1 MTTAAATQNPGSQG
15 AGDEVVV
22 VNDLW
27 KSFSGTPV
35 LQGVSFTVS
44 KGEVLC
50 ILGPS
55 GGGKSTLLRCVNWL
69 EQADRGAVWVA
80 GERMG
85 YELKRNHWKELPRRR
100 LAQQRRRSGM
110 VFQRFNLF
118 PHRTALEN
126 VIEGLVV
133 VKGMPRRQAEER
145 GRELLAR
152 VGLSGREGAYPRE
165 LSGGQ
170 QQRVA
175 IVRAIA
181 MDPEVMLFDEPTS
194 ALDPELVGEVLQ
206 VMEDLAKGGMTM
218 IVVTHEVSFARDVA
232 DKVLFMDGG
241 LVVEEGPPDQ
251 VLRNPTQERTKG
263 FLTRLL

>member
-1 MTTAAATQNPGSQG
+1 MTGAPSGPASGTPGP
-15 AGDEVVV
+15 GDEAVAVRE
-22 VNDLW
+22 LR
-27 KSFSGTPV
+27 KSFSGNPV
-35 LQGVSFTVS
+35 LSGVSFTVS
-44 KGEVLC
+44 AGEVLC

-69 EQADRGAVWVA
+69 EQPDGGSVWVS
-80 GERMG
+80 GQRMG
-85 YELKRNHWKELPRRR
+85 FELKRDHWKELPERK
-100 LAQQRRRSGM
+100 LAEQRRRCGM

-126 VIEGLVV
+126 AIEGLVV
-133 VKGMPRRQAEER
+133 ILGMPRRQAEER

-181 MDPEVMLFDEPTS
+181 MDPAVMLFDEPTS

-206 VMEDLAKGGMTM
+206 VMEDLAAGGMTM

-232 DKVLFMDGG
+232 DRVIFMDGG
-241 LVVEEGPPDQ
+241 VVVEEGPPGR
-251 VLRNPTQERTKG
+251 VLRAPEHERTKS